1 MEVYAFV
8 GASGTGKSHN
18 SQNVAAD
25 YAIDY
30 IIDDALLIKQN
41 KVIAGKSA
49 KTEPTKIGSVK
60 AALFTD
66 EAKAKAMRQAIKSE
80 KIEKILIL
88 GTSDGMVDKIAEN
101 LHLPAIQKRVY
112 IEEISS
118 PEQIEEAKKIRK
130 EQGKHVVPVPTFEIK
145 EQFSGYFMDPLKMF
159 EKKDRV
165 YKEKSV
171 IRPTFSY
178 LGNYTISDKVIKEIV
193 LNEGKNLEGI
203 TKFSKVNIDKYV
215 DGIKIDIDVNV
226 LFGKRIP
233 EVTGNLQRVVAKMV
247 DYMTGINIFS
257 INVFVKGI
265 DMK

>member
-1 MEVYAFV
+1 MEVYAFI

-66 EAKAKAMRQAIKSE
+66 ELKAKAMRAAIKSE
-80 KIEKILIL
+80 KIKKILIL

-101 LHLPAIQKRVY
+101 LHLPEIMKRVY

-118 PEQIEEAKKIRK
+118 PEQIEEAKRIRK

-178 LGNYTISDKVIKEIV
+178 LGNYTISDKVLKEIV

-203 TKFSKVNIDKYV
+203 TKLSRVNIDKYV
-215 DGIKIDIDVNV
+215 DGIKIDIDANV
-226 LFGKRIP
+226 LFGKKIP
-233 EVTGNLQRVVAKMV
+233 EVTGNLQKVVAKMV
-247 DYMTGINIFS
+247 DYMTGINILC

-265 DMK
+265 DMQ

>member
-1 MEVYAFV
+1 MEVFGFI

-18 SQNVAAD
+18 SQNVAAE
-25 YAIDY
+25 YKIDY

-66 EAKAKAMRQAIKSE
+66 ETKARIMRNAIKSE
-80 KIEKILIL
+80 KIEKLLIL

-101 LHLPAIQKRVY
+101 LQLPKISKRVY
-112 IEEISS
+112 IEEVSS
-118 PEQIEEAKKIRK
+118 AEQIEEAKKIRK

-145 EQFSGYFMDPLKMF
+145 EQFSGYFMDPIKLF
-159 EKKDRV
+159 EKKDKV
-165 YKEKSV
+165 YKEKSI

-178 LGNYTISDKVIKEIV
+178 LGNYTISDKVLREIV
-193 LNEGKNLEGI
+193 MFEGKKQLGISKI
-203 TKFSKVNIDKYV
+203 TKATIDKYE
-215 DGIKIDIDVNV
+215 DGIKIAIDINVYFGVKIPDVT
-226 LFGKRIP
+226 LELRQKIIK
-233 EVTGNLQRVVAKMV
+233 AI

-257 INVFVKGI
+257 ININVKGI
-265 DMK
+265 ENK